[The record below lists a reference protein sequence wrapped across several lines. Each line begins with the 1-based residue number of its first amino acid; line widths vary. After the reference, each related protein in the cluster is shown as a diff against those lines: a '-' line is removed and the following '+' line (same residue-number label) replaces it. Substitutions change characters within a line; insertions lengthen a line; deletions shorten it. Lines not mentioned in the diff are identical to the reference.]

1 MVSRTPTWLDPEL
14 TGLPG
19 ATAAVGN
26 HGGGRVPVRGG
37 RVPSGGAC
45 SLRRGTKT
53 PKCWGVLA
61 CGTTSERPIGGYSRR
76 ATACLQVRWLQELKS
91 SAVWGS
97 PRCRG
102 WRSKWGWCRRTVSWG
117 WLPGALAAARPCTL
131 NSAAWLGTARQVRAG
146 QTSCFRYIFCLKFSF
161 FEK

>member
-1 MVSRTPTWLDPEL
+1 M
-14 TGLPG
+14 
-19 ATAAVGN
+19 GN
-26 HGGGRVPVRGG
+26 HGGGRVPVRGV

-117 WLPGALAAARPCTL
+117 WLPGALASAKPCVLIHACRLGPARGAVACSPT
-131 NSAAWLGTARQVRAG
+131 SRA
-146 QTSCFRYIFCLKFSF
+146 TNLSLCKSNCNNLYKLVCNNLV
-161 FEK
+161 